1 MLDKNEI
8 RYIQNIIQGNA
19 IEGQEDLAT
28 TIRNYLC
35 TSFTA
40 SKVAERKF
48 EYYQRI
54 KKEQEKILIQLSE
67 NKNLWYSN
75 TKLHFLTEGGEA
87 KVYFED
93 KGKYVVKYNDAI
105 YYNTWLDFLNSI
117 LLHNIFFPNTQY
129 TLLGFDI
136 KDDILFAVLKQPY
149 ISTNQITV
157 LTYVTQTLESYGF
170 THLKRFD
177 YIHSEYKIIMEDL
190 HDENVLTID
199 ENLFFIDTVILL
211 Q

>member
-8 RYIQNIIQGNA
+8 YYLQNIIQGNA
-19 IEGQEDLAT
+19 IEGQGDLAT
-28 TIRNYLC
+28 TSRNYLC
-35 TSFTA
+35 TSFRA

-48 EYYQRI
+48 EYFQRI
-54 KKEQEKILIQLSE
+54 KEEQKKILIQLSKE
-67 NKNLWYSN
+67 KNLWFSKN
-75 TKLHFLTEGGEA
+75 KLHFLSEGGEA

-93 KGKYVVKYNDAI
+93 VGKYVTKYNDAI

-117 LLHNIFFPNTQY
+117 LLHNIFFPNTKY

-136 KDDILFAVLKQPY
+136 IEEILYAVLSQPY
-149 ISTNQITV
+149 ISTNQ
-157 LTYVTQTLESYGF
+157 LTDLGYVTQTLESVGF

-177 YIHSEYKIIMEDL
+177 YYHPEYKIIIEDL

-199 ENLFFIDTVILL
+199 EHLFFIDTVFLL